1 MNANHSDPLSSP
13 TVYALDILPTPLP
26 AFQSLQ
32 NLAPLYGSS
41 LYYLHLDV
49 TSEHSVSSTISH
61 IARTHGR
68 LDGLICSAGILTETS
83 ALDCPAST
91 FTKTLD
97 VNTTG
102 VFLCAQAAA
111 REMISRSQKHPSQ
124 EQAGEEESSSSQP
137 AGEGGGAGGTS
148 GPSTHRPQQQKG
160 GVILLVASMS
170 ASIANRGIDM
180 AAYNASK
187 AAVVGLSRCLAAEWG
202 RAGIRVNCLSP
213 GYVVTKMVEKGLQ
226 RREERR
232 REWEDANMLGRLSCP
247 EEYR

>member
-1 MNANHSDPLSSP
+1 MNANSFLIPHLH

-68 LDGLICSAGILTETS
+68 LDGLICSAGILTETN

-111 REMISRSQKHPSQ
+111 REMILRSQKHTSQ
-124 EQAGEEESSSSQP
+124 DQAGEEESSSQLV
-137 AGEGGGAGGTS
+137 GGGGSGGRTS
-148 GPSTHRPQQQKG
+148 GPSIHHHQQQQKG
-160 GVILLVASMS
+160 GTILLVASMS
-170 ASIANRGIDM
+170 ASIANRGVDM

-226 RREERR
+226 GREERR